1 MLDFKTLKWWLFL
14 TSGCYSEVI
23 LPSSDRESERH
34 LLCQSLCSNW
44 FAPCVKGLMK
54 LTQNVMPSLIDG
66 KTSFKFSNPF
76 IEAPQFFFQIDLT
89 VLDKNDN
96 APAFVFD
103 EELSDLLSSN
113 QYLVSVQD
121 NTPIGSP
128 IIQIQVKH
136 SQTNLSFQF
145 ELSSMSTIPLFRAG
159 LRL

>member
-1 MLDFKTLKWWLFL
+1 
-14 TSGCYSEVI
+14 
-23 LPSSDRESERH
+23 
-34 LLCQSLCSNW
+34 
-44 FAPCVKGLMK
+44 MK